1 MLLIQNMGLCPN
13 IPDQFSCACPKKMGE
28 KKGYSEALAKV
39 DRIDLARASGKDW
52 IGV

>member
-1 MLLIQNMGLCPN
+1 VIKLSGALPQH
-13 IPDQFSCACPKKMGE
+13 PDLFSCACPKKMGE